1 MIVGKSVGEGDRE
14 EFIAMVKIYA
24 TERQF
29 PRIFKFFF
37 LFHAWEAFEKEKKQE
52 VTFPILSTDPPY
64 LTPPTKTAK
73 RKKGGRKTFFGWKM
87 KVKLF
92 LIYIYF
98 RCTLKS
104 CLWRW
109 TEFSV
114 SYVWKAQGKE
124 IKRTRRSKRKAKK
137 FKEKQMKL
145 IMDIGLLA
153 WIFRR
158 FPW

>member
-1 MIVGKSVGEGDRE
+1 MRWWKFMPQNDN
-14 EFIAMVKIYA
+14 FHA
-24 TERQF
+24 F
-29 PRIFKFFF
+29 LNFFF
-37 LFHAWEAFEKEKKQE
+37 FFMHEKLSRRKKQE
-52 VTFPILSTDPPY
+52 VTFPLLSTHPPY

-73 RKKGGRKTFFGWKM
+73 RKKRGKKTFFGWKM

-124 IKRTRRSKRKAKK
+124 IKRTRRSKKK
-137 FKEKQMKL
+137 IQGKTNE
-145 IMDIGLLA
+145 INYGYWVVGLNFPSF
-153 WIFRR
+153 FRGR
-158 FPW
+158 QKFPWICL